1 MIATCLALLQLS
13 PICCFEKLEN
23 GFQFQVN
30 SHTLTSV
37 MNSALKLTLPF
48 LDGKCQDIDYNLQ
61 KKVGKYDVELKVGK
75 LCLEEIQ
82 VGQITKDIFVKEDP
96 ESEYYFFSLRI

>member
-1 MIATCLALLQLS
+1 MIATCLALFQLS
-13 PICCFEKLEN
+13 PISCFEKLEN
-23 GFQFQVN
+23 GFQLQVN

-48 LDGKCQDIDYNLQ
+48 LDGKCQDIDFGWQ
-61 KKVGKYDVELKVGK
+61 KKVGKYDVDLKVGK

-82 VGQITKDIFVKEDP
+82 VGEITKDIIVKEDP
-96 ESEYYFFSLRI
+96 ESGYYFVSLWV